1 MNNPRMTIGYYIME
15 RQSGQLRAQQIN
27 GFHKVAAVILT
38 RTLNVVKGKDL
49 LGSKL
54 ILPKGWYFMVN
65 SSRSNQEF
73 QGEQKTV
80 TRSRTDL
87 MVARLREMQ
96 AASPDIEASAV
107 VSVDGLIMASALPAD
122 VEEDRVSAMSAAMLS
137 LGERIA
143 SELGRGGLEQVYIRG
158 NMGYVLVTAVGQ
170 EAVLTALARE
180 NAKLGLVF
188 LEMRRAAEHL
198 ERVVG

>member
-1 MNNPRMTIGYYIME
+1 M
-15 RQSGQLRAQQIN
+15 
-27 GFHKVAAVILT
+27 
-38 RTLNVVKGKDL
+38 
-49 LGSKL
+49 
-54 ILPKGWYFMVN
+54 
-65 SSRSNQEF
+65 
-73 QGEQKTV
+73 
-80 TRSRTDL
+80 TRSRTEL
-87 MVARLREMQ
+87 MVDRLREMQ

-107 VSVDGLIMASALPAD
+107 VSLDGLIMASALPAD

-143 SELGRGGLEQVYIRG
+143 NELGRSTLEQVYIRG
-158 NMGYVLVTAVGQ
+158 DHGYVLVTAVGQ

-198 ERVVG
+198 ERIVG